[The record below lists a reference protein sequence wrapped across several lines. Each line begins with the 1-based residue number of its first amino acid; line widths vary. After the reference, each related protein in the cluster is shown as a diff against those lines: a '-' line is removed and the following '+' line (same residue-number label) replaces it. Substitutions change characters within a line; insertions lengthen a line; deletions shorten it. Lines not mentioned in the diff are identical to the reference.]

1 MEPVRFEDL
10 GVDER
15 ILRAV
20 TEMGFEEATPIQAK
34 AIPEVMTGQDIIGQ
48 AQTGTGKTASF
59 GIPMLQKVDP
69 KNKHVQAIVLCP
81 TRELAI
87 QSADEIRK
95 LAKFMHGIKV
105 LPIYG
110 GQDIVKQIRSLKTG
124 VQVLIGTPGRVM
136 DHMRR
141 HTIKLDDL
149 KIVVLDEADEMLN
162 MGFREDIETIL
173 SQTPEERQT
182 LLFSATMPQPIMEI
196 ARTYQKNAKIV
207 KVVKRELTVANIEQ
221 YYYEVRPKNK
231 EEVLSRLLDIYNP
244 ALSVVFC
251 NTKRQVDE
259 LVEGLK
265 GRGYFAEGLHG
276 DMKQQQRDRV
286 MNGFRNGR
294 TEILVATD
302 VAARGI
308 DVDDVDAVF
317 NYDLPQDD
325 EYYVHR
331 IGRTGRAGKNGK
343 AFTFITGREFYKLKD
358 IQRYCRT
365 KIIAKQVPSLNDV
378 ANVKADKI
386 FEKVA
391 GMIDE
396 DNLKPYI
403 RMIEEKLEKED
414 YTTLDLAAAF
424 LRMALGDEDKSVE
437 VDDFGD
443 TGAEDGMVRLFIN
456 IGKNQKARPGDIL
469 GAIEKIPAKNIYILP
484 NNGNIILAAEQAKDL
499 TKDKAVHVIPTKNIP
514 QGIAAMI
521 NFVEGFTP
529 EQNEEAMTEA
539 LSEVKS
545 GQVTYAVR
553 DTVIDGKE
561 IKAGNIMGLSDKTI
575 EVVGTDV
582 VDTTIDLLKKMM
594 DEESELI
601 TIYYGEEGTKEDA
614 EKIAKAIEGIDDEM
628 EVEIQYGGQP
638 IYYYFVS
645 VE

>member
-1 MEPVRFEDL
+1 MSTVLFEDL
-10 GVDER
+10 DLNPQ
-15 ILRAV
+15 ILRAIK
-20 TEMGFEEATPIQAK
+20 EMGFEEATPIQAQS
-34 AIPEVMTGQDIIGQ
+34 IPAVMSGRDVIGQ

-59 GIPMLQKVDP
+59 GIPLLHKVDP
-69 KNKHVQAIVLCP
+69 KLKKTQALILCP

-87 QSADEIRK
+87 QVSNELHN
-95 LAKFMHGIKV
+95 LAKYMHGIKI

-110 GQDIVKQIRSLKTG
+110 GQEIGKQIRSLKGG
-124 VQVLIGTPGRVM
+124 VQIIVGTPGRVM
-136 DHMRR
+136 DHLRR
-141 HTIKLDDL
+141 KTIRCDFIHTI
-149 KIVVLDEADEMLN
+149 ILDEADEMLN
-162 MGFREDIETIL
+162 MGFREDIEEVL
-173 SQTPEERQT
+173 KYLPEDRQT
-182 LLFSATMPQPIMEI
+182 VLFSATMPKEIMEI
-196 ARTYQKNAKIV
+196 TKQYQKDALTI
-207 KVVKRELTVANIEQ
+207 KVVKKELTVKNIEQ
-221 YYYEVRPKNK
+221 YYYDVRRKDK
-231 EEVLSRLLDIYNP
+231 LDILTRLLDVYDP
-244 ALSVVFC
+244 KLSLVFC
-251 NTKRQVDE
+251 NTKHMVDE
-259 LVEGLK
+259 LANELQN
-265 GRGYFAEGLHG
+265 RGYFAEGLHG

-469 GAIEKIPAKNIYILP
+469 GAIAGE
-484 NNGNIILAAEQAKDL
+484 
-499 TKDKAVHVIPTKNIP
+499 T
-514 QGIAAMI
+514 GIAGSLIGTIDMYDKYT
-521 NFVEGFTP
+521 FVEVP
-529 EQNEEAMTEA
+529 KEYARDVLNAMSHA
-539 LSEVKS
+539 
-545 GQVTYAVR
+545 R
-553 DTVIDGKE
+553 
-561 IKAGNIMGLSDKTI
+561 IKGRNINI
-575 EVVGTDV
+575 EPANR
-582 VDTTIDLLKKMM
+582 K
-594 DEESELI
+594 
-601 TIYYGEEGTKEDA
+601 
-614 EKIAKAIEGIDDEM
+614 
-628 EVEIQYGGQP
+628 
-638 IYYYFVS
+638 
-645 VE
+645 